1 MTKDEMK
8 EILTTLGWSQAELAR
23 RIQVRPG
30 SVSRWKTVPGAVAA
44 YLRLAVK
51 TNNLLK

>member
-1 MTKDEMK
+1 MK

-23 RIQVRPG
+23 RIKVRPG

-44 YLRLAVK
+44 YLRLAGDAKKLLEVK
-51 TNNLLK
+51 